1 MVEDLKNTQ
10 VDIKEVQ
17 LQLMTMQEQ
26 VTQLS
31 NINNALSAISLAEIM
46 MEVRKK
52 YDAM

>member
-1 MVEDLKNTQ
+1 MNEVIKNAQ
-10 VDIKEVQ
+10 KGIKEVQ
-17 LQLMTMQEQ
+17 LQLMTLQEH

-31 NINNALSAISLAEIM
+31 NINNALSSISLAEIM